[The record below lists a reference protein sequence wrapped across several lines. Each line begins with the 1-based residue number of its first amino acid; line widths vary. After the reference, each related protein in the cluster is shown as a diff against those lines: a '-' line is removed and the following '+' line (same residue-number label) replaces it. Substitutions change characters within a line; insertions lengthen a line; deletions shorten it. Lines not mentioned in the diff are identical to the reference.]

1 MFKTTAAAA
10 AVSSLLI
17 AAAPADAKTFRGKT
31 NQGRTASL
39 TTGADG
45 LPTRVRVAWR
55 APCKRHGYRA
65 VGATRFVAAL
75 HVGQRRRWSPI
86 APRPTASE
94 LDGGLRGRITVD
106 LVVKRSGDRWTG
118 TLAVRELF
126 APQGPRDRRAA
137 QVKRVRFTAE
147 LAFGAWRV
155 SSP

>member
-45 LPTRVRVAWR
+45 VPTRVRVAWR
-55 APCKRHGYRA
+55 APASGTATARWARRGSSRPFTSVSADEVTDRAKTYR
-65 VGATRFVAAL
+65 V
-75 HVGQRRRWSPI
+75 
-86 APRPTASE
+86 E

-106 LVVKRSGDRWTG
+106 LVVKRSGDRWIG
-118 TLAVRELF
+118 TLGVRELF
-126 APQGPRDRRAA
+126 ARKGRVTDVCE
-137 QVKRVRFTAE
+137 VKRVRFT
-147 LAFGAWRV
+147 L
-155 SSP
+155 S